1 MIKIFRKIRQNL
13 LLKGKIG
20 KYFKYAIGEIIL
32 VVIGILIALSINNW
46 NNKNQEKN
54 KLVDTYKSIVDEITF
69 VRPIIENSIARNDS
83 TIIYIQKSLKLLEKN
98 NYDSINQ
105 LNFNLKGLNRLTR
118 LKYDF
123 PVILGFIEKTNPE
136 IVENKKLLKLFQ
148 DFKSQLTF
156 LDVYHTYMIDSFQN
170 LISPY
175 TMKNL
180 KFYEKYNSL
189 EILKREDLNDNL
201 ELTNLLNLKL
211 ETDKGS
217 SLRLKKLVNTMN
229 ELKSEIKNELNK
241 KY

>member
-1 MIKIFRKIRQNL
+1 MIKFFRKIRKNL
-13 LLKGKIG
+13 LSEGKTE
-20 KYFKYAIGEIIL
+20 KYFKYAIGEIVL

-46 NNKNQEKN
+46 NSKNQEKN
-54 KLVDTYKSIVDEITF
+54 KLVDSYKSIVDEIAF
-69 VRPIIENSIARNDS
+69 VSPIIENQYARNDS
-83 TIIYIQKSLKLLEKN
+83 TIIYIQKSLKLLENN

-105 LNFNLKGLNRLTR
+105 LNFNLKGFNRLAR
-118 LKYDF
+118 LKYNF

-136 IVENKKLLKLFQ
+136 IIENKKLLKLLQ

-180 KFYEKYNSL
+180 KFSEKYNTL
-189 EILKREDLNDNL
+189 ELIKREDIIDNL

-217 SLRLKKLVNTMN
+217 SQRLKKIVNTMN
-229 ELKSEIKNELNK
+229 ELKSEIKSELNK
-241 KY
+241 K

>member
-1 MIKIFRKIRQNL
+1 MIKFFRKIRQNL
-13 LLKGKIG
+13 LSENKFS
-20 KYFKYAIGEIIL
+20 KYLIYAIGEIIL

-46 NNKNQEKN
+46 NNENQEKN
-54 KLVDTYKSIVDEITF
+54 KLVDSYKSIVDEIEF
-69 VRPIIENSIARNDS
+69 VSPIVEYQYARNDS
-83 TIIYIQKSLKLLEKN
+83 TIVYIQKSLNLLDNN
-98 NYDSINQ
+98 NYDSINE
-105 LNFNLKGLNRLTR
+105 LNFNLKGLTRLAR

-123 PVILGFIEKTNPE
+123 PVALGFIEKTNPE
-136 IVENKKLLKLFQ
+136 IIKNKKLLKLLQ

-156 LDVYHTYMIDSFQN
+156 LDVYQTYMVDSFHN

-180 KFYEKYNSL
+180 KFSEKNNTVEL
-189 EILKREDLNDNL
+189 TQKEHLIDNL

-217 SLRLKKLVNTMN
+217 SNRLTKLINTMV

-241 KY
+241 K

>member
-1 MIKIFRKIRQNL
+1 VIKFFRKIRQNL
-13 LLKGKIG
+13 LSEGKTR

-32 VVIGILIALSINNW
+32 VVIGILIALQINNW
-46 NNKNQEKN
+46 NNENQEKN
-54 KLVDTYKSIVDEITF
+54 KLVDSYKSIVDEIAF
-69 VRPIIENSIARNDS
+69 VSPIIENQYARNDS
-83 TIIYIQKSLKLLEKN
+83 TIIYIQKSLKLLENN

-105 LNFNLKGLNRLTR
+105 LNFNLKGFNRLAR

-136 IVENKKLLKLFQ
+136 IIENKKLLKLLQ

-180 KFYEKYNSL
+180 KFSEKYNTL
-189 EILKREDLNDNL
+189 ELIKREDIIDNL
-201 ELTNLLNLKL
+201 ELINLLNLKL
-211 ETDKGS
+211 ETDRGTS
-217 SLRLKKLVNTMN
+217 ERLKKITNTMDELKN
-229 ELKSEIKNELNK
+229 ELKSELNIK
-241 KY
+241 

>member
-1 MIKIFRKIRQNL
+1 MIKFFRKIRKNL
-13 LLKGKIG
+13 LSEGKTG
-20 KYFKYAIGEIIL
+20 KYFKYAIGEIVL

-54 KLVDTYKSIVDEITF
+54 KLVDSYKSIVDEIAF
-69 VRPIIENSIARNDS
+69 VSPIIENQYARNDS
-83 TIIYIQKSLKLLEKN
+83 TIIYIQKSLKLLENN

-105 LNFNLKGLNRLTR
+105 LNFNLKGFNRLAR
-118 LKYDF
+118 LKYNF

-136 IVENKKLLKLFQ
+136 IIENKKLLKLLQ

-180 KFYEKYNSL
+180 KFSEKYNTL
-189 EILKREDLNDNL
+189 ELIKREDIIDNL

-217 SLRLKKLVNTMN
+217 SQRLKKIVNTMN
-229 ELKSEIKNELNK
+229 ELKSEIKSELNK
-241 KY
+241 K